1 MQRYIYL
8 MSESNYNW
16 VCFEC
21 RFVTRQA
28 KTFEK
33 ISKCHF
39 CNQDCVC
46 LGYKIKIPQKRDI
59 KGWNKLQL
67 SYRQMKLYNL
77 EIQKTSIRYRICR
90 LEDEIQRLISKE
102 NNKDRNRLIHS
113 KKKELVGLQKLK
125 I

>member
-1 MQRYIYL
+1 
-8 MSESNYNW
+8 
-16 VCFEC
+16 
-21 RFVTRQA
+21 
-28 KTFEK
+28 
-33 ISKCHF
+33 
-39 CNQDCVC
+39 
-46 LGYKIKIPQKRDI
+46 
-59 KGWNKLQL
+59 
-67 SYRQMKLYNL
+67 MKLYNL